1 MVAPLG
7 HVEPN
12 PTLDGP
18 KMLLPP
24 ATVVILPEPP
34 NELDQER
41 VAPAVAFIV
50 NEELAPGQ
58 RVAVV
63 VDAVGGIFT
72 VTVEFTAGP
81 VHPFNEGV
89 TAYCTEPALAL
100 VAVSV

>member
-1 MVAPLG
+1 MVAPKG
-7 HVEPN
+7 HVAPR
-12 PTLDGP
+12 PTLEGP

-24 ATVVILPEPP
+24 ATVVIVPVPP

-58 RVAVV
+58 RDAAVV
-63 VDAVGGIFT
+63 VAIGGIFT
-72 VTVEFTAGP
+72 VTVEFTVGP
-81 VHPFNEGV
+81 VQPFNVGV